1 MHVCMY
7 TYLNTYIF
15 TYIYTYT
22 FTYICH
28 IYIYISIIYI
38 YISSKVFGFFTSFHV
53 SQAAWSKGLDEAE
66 SFLSDEGAT
75 SRGGKVK

>member
-7 TYLNTYIF
+7 TYLNTHIFIYI
-15 TYIYTYT
+15 YIYTY
-22 FTYICH
+22 IH
-28 IYIYISIIYI
+28 SRIYI
-38 YISSKVFGFFTSFHV
+38 YISSKVFGFLTSFHV

>member
-1 MHVCMY
+1 MHV
-7 TYLNTYIF
+7 YIF
-15 TYIYTYT
+15 KYTHFYIY
-22 FTYICH
+22 IH
-28 IYIYISIIYI
+28 IYIHVYI
-38 YISSKVFGFFTSFHV
+38 YISSKVFGFLTSFHV